1 MRLRANFFSQD
12 MTIIIPARILDV
24 FQSLFNFFSTGSRQ
38 CFQINPSSFEM
49 TTTTDEHFYAA
60 IRVSSVINNHTPSAI
75 QINSIPPDDQ
85 QYLFRQGNQ
94 LSTRSSTIIYSV
106 AMPLRN
112 TSILDHEVLKASTTC
127 LSPESIVTTLNDT
140 REQESE

>member
-1 MRLRANFFSQD
+1 
-12 MTIIIPARILDV
+12 MTTPTRGFCWEV
-24 FQSLFNFFSTGSRQ
+24 FKLLFDFFSTGSLQ
-38 CFQINPSSFEM
+38 CFQRNPSSSEM
-49 TTTTDEHFYAA
+49 TTDEHFYAT
-60 IRVSSVINNHTPSAI
+60 IRVSSVINTHRPSTI
-75 QINSIPPDDQ
+75 QINSIPQDDQ

-127 LSPESIVTTLNDT
+127 LSPESIVTTFNDT
-140 REQESE
+140 REQESEWMW